1 METNIQDRMPRPRGV
16 NPCLIVVLL
25 IVLLLALSIGI
36 VVIGGGDRALQAL
49 ALLRGEPRV
58 VTVHVTPGELL
69 PVLKLAVEELH
80 TTVHTSRTG
89 LVLGGVAQSLPRHII
104 AQGTVTACFNLEN
117 NAAALQTILDPQDPE
132 HITVQLPAPEYC
144 FVGIDNAE
152 FFDEAGLALPAG
164 ADINSLLLEDAKK
177 QLYTAAD
184 SQKLLAKAQERG
196 ADQIRV
202 LLYKLGFKRVDIE
215 FTQPPPSE

>member
-1 METNIQDRMPRPRGV
+1 
-16 NPCLIVVLL
+16 
-25 IVLLLALSIGI
+25 
-36 VVIGGGDRALQAL
+36 
-49 ALLRGEPRV
+49 
-58 VTVHVTPGELL
+58 TPGEVL

-117 NAAALQTILDPQDPE
+117 NATALQTTLDPQDPE

-184 SQKLLAKAQERG
+184 SQKLLTKAQERG
-196 ADQIRV
+196 ADQVRV
-202 LLYKLGFKRVDIE
+202 LLYKLGFKRVDVE
-215 FTQPPPSE
+215 FRQPTPVE